1 MNDYWMCGYCHRHF
15 KTEEE
20 VEKCIEKHEH
30 KQWGDFH
37 GGK

>member
-1 MNDYWMCGYCHRHF
+1 MSEYWMCGYCHRHF

-30 KQWGDFH
+30 KQRENT
-37 GGK
+37 K